1 MKIYIPIKENSQR
14 VPNKNFRDFGGL
26 PLWESTI
33 NKLTDFDV
41 IVDTDSKEIIDKCW
55 EKSWVTAYERPEEL
69 RGDKIS
75 VVDLVKNYFFRYPT
89 DEWICQVHVTSPF
102 LSVKHLK
109 DLESQSKTWQHDSAF
124 SVDVVQNRFWR
135 SENYGFVPVNHNP
148 MKLEQTQ
155 DLPKYYMEN
164 SYFYLFTT
172 DVLKLGNRVGK
183 NPALIPIGFPYNID
197 IDTESDW
204 ELVTGLLNSAT
215 T

>member
-69 RGDKIS
+69 RGDKVS

-102 LSVKHLK
+102 YPS
-109 DLESQSKTWQHDSAF
+109 
-124 SVDVVQNRFWR
+124 
-135 SENYGFVPVNHNP
+135 
-148 MKLEQTQ
+148 
-155 DLPKYYMEN
+155 
-164 SYFYLFTT
+164 
-172 DVLKLGNRVGK
+172 
-183 NPALIPIGFPYNID
+183 NI
-197 IDTESDW
+197 
-204 ELVTGLLNSAT
+204 
-215 T
+215 